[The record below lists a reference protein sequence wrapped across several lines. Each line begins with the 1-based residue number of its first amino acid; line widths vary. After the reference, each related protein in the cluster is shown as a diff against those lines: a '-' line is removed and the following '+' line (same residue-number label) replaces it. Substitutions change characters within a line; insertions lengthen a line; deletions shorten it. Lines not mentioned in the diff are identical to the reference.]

1 MQNVDDIIYS
11 QGELRER
18 VAALNEKRLLAVT
31 GDFPEVFWIALSM
44 VAAFSFAHITS
55 LEIRI
60 TFWVLFCA
68 ALFNQ
73 IRERVIISSA
83 ILIIKNIIKFGLQL
97 V

>member
-11 QGELRER
+11 QWELRER

-60 TFWVLFCA
+60 TFSD
-68 ALFNQ
+68 LFNQ
-73 IRERVIISSA
+73 TRERVIISSA

>member
-11 QGELRER
+11 QWELRER
-18 VAALNEKRLLAVT
+18 VAAFNEKRLLAVT

-60 TFWVLFCA
+60 TFSD
-68 ALFNQ
+68 LFNQ
-73 IRERVIISSA
+73 TRERVIISSA